1 MLQVRVVVVVVV
13 IAYSQ
18 PGRSCR
24 STMAP

>member
-1 MLQVRVVVVVVV
+1 MLQVRVVVVVV